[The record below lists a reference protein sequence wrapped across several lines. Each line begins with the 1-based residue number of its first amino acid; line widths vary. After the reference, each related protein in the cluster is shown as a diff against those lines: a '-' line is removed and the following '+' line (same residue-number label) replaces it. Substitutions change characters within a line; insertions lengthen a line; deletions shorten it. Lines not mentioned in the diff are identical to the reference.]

1 MCSSLPS
8 RLSFQRK
15 KMRAKKIWLPS
26 GSTRSNSPAS
36 TQKCS
41 MRTCVSSSGA
51 GGGFMIPCIFLVK
64 REEEVYTVLVLR
76 GTTAKDVR
84 DKSSEHS

>member
-1 MCSSLPS
+1 
-8 RLSFQRK
+8 
-15 KMRAKKIWLPS
+15 
-26 GSTRSNSPAS
+26 
-36 TQKCS
+36 